1 MLSWQLVLLLCCWL
15 LRLKVCCC
23 AQHLWCCGGQH
34 TGLVSYG
41 MVCGQHI
48 PAEQQVGCRST
59 WSIAAHLLLLRD
71 GSTATTLLLKLS
83 GKESF
88 FCLGI
93 IFPRPRWLILSASAS
108 AEFGCVC
115 TARQL
120 EQLSASKPQHC
131 ANYQIHT
138 LFAAGMGL
146 LVGSCQRFDRTRALP
161 RIGRLATQCNATATP
176 GLDFFWQK
184 RYKLLT
190 CRKNYA
196 AQCLTT
202 TVSWCSQFALEF
214 TPRAG
219 NALQRLAT
227 AQFASILAPPPP
239 TAGLLPLPV
248 SPRCPPL

>member
-34 TGLVSYG
+34 TDLVSYG

-48 PAEQQVGCRST
+48 PAEQQVGCWST

-108 AEFGCVC
+108 ASASAEFGCVHSAPTGTTFC
-115 TARQL
+115 FKTAALRKLSNSYLVCCWDGLTCWFLSALRSYEGIASDWASGNTMQRNRNARSRFFVAKTLQAFELQKNLCGTVLDNDRQL
-120 EQLSASKPQHC
+120 VQPVRTGV
-131 ANYQIHT
+131 HT
-138 LFAAGMGL
+138 
-146 LVGSCQRFDRTRALP
+146 
-161 RIGRLATQCNATATP
+161 
-176 GLDFFWQK
+176 
-184 RYKLLT
+184 
-190 CRKNYA
+190 
-196 AQCLTT
+196 
-202 TVSWCSQFALEF
+202 
-214 TPRAG
+214 
-219 NALQRLAT
+219 
-227 AQFASILAPPPP
+227 
-239 TAGLLPLPV
+239 
-248 SPRCPPL
+248 